1 MKSLARIFTAA
12 IAAALLA
19 VPGTANAALSGN
31 GQTVFR
37 DVPVA
42 PGSFPDYTPAE
53 FALRGGANSKPQA
66 FNYAIRADRRSVL
79 EWYQHR
85 LPQLGWHVR
94 ETKRDYPR
102 KGIDALIADRRGEA
116 ITVVVSS
123 VLNATKVN
131 IVKLVSTK

>member
-1 MKSLARIFTAA
+1 MIV
-12 IAAALLA
+12 ALLA
-19 VPGTANAALSGN
+19 VPGIAGAALSGN
-31 GQTVFR
+31 GQTIFG

-42 PGSFPDYTPAE
+42 PGSFPDYAPSQ

-66 FNYAIRADRRSVL
+66 FNYAIKADRRSVVD
-79 EWYQHR
+79 WYERR
-85 LPQLGWHVR
+85 LPQLGWRVR
-94 ETKRDYPR
+94 ETKHDYPR